1 MTDTLTYPLDFE
13 QYSIDEIESLV
24 DFLAM
29 IEAYHETSSRV
40 STQTLIEKHQIFQ
53 SILNNKS
60 EEKRIDRQFKK
71 QTGISIYRTMQSLK

>member
-1 MTDTLTYPLDFE
+1 MTEPLTYPLDFD
-13 QYSIDEIESLV
+13 QYSIDEIEALV
-24 DFLAM
+24 SFLAM
-29 IEAYHETSSRV
+29 IETFHETPNKISKHR
-40 STQTLIEKHQIFQ
+40 LIEKHQTFQ